1 MEVTIAQSAP
11 APLDVDAIR
20 QEFPIL
26 HQDVRGKPLVY
37 LDNAATTQKP
47 LAVIDRLTEYYTTI
61 NANVHR
67 GVHTLSQKATD
78 AFESAREAVRSY
90 LNAADD
96 REVIFV
102 RGTSEAINLV
112 AHGYGRSRLEPG
124 DEIIISAME
133 HHSNIVPWQMVCEET
148 GAKLRVIPMT
158 DSGELL
164 LEEYARL
171 LTPRTRLVSVVYVSN
186 SLGTV
191 NPVREITAMAH
202 QAGALVMLDG
212 AQAVQ
217 HLPVDVQELGCDF
230 FAFSGHKLY
239 GPTGIGVLW
248 GRQEALEEMAPY
260 QGGGEMI
267 RTVTFEKTTYND
279 LPHRFEAGT
288 PDIAGVVAL
297 EAALEWVSAVGLDRI
312 AAHEADLVEY
322 ATTSLSFNRRVQLIG
337 EAKERSSVVSFVM
350 EAAHPHDIGTIL
362 DSEGIAVRTGHHCT
376 QPVMDRL
383 GIAATARASFAVYN
397 TRDEVDALVSGVNK
411 VAEVL
416 G

>member
-1 MEVTIAQSAP
+1 MSIATDIP
-11 APLDVDAIR
+11 TRLDVGAIR

-26 HQDVRGKPLVY
+26 AQEVRGKPLVY

-47 LAVIDRLTEYYTTI
+47 KAVIERLTEYYTTI

-78 AFESAREAVRSY
+78 AFESGREAVRSY
-90 LNAADD
+90 INAVDD

-112 AHGYGRSRLEPG
+112 AHGYGRQRLEPG

-171 LTPRTRLVSVVYVSN
+171 LGPRTRLVSAVYVSN

-248 GRQEALEEMAPY
+248 GRQELLEGMAPY

-297 EAALEWVSAVGLDRI
+297 EAALEWVSAVGLDSI

-322 ATTSLSFNRRVQLIG
+322 ATTSLSFNRRVRLIG

>member
-1 MEVTIAQSAP
+1 MSIAQGAP

-47 LAVIDRLTEYYTTI
+47 QAVIDRLTEYYTTI

-67 GVHTLSQKATD
+67 GVHMLSQKATD
-78 AFESAREAVRSY
+78 AFESGREAVRAY
-90 LNAADD
+90 LNARDD

-112 AHGYGRSRLEPG
+112 AHGYGRNRLEPG
-124 DEIIISAME
+124 DEIIISSME

-171 LTPRTRLVSVVYVSN
+171 LSPRTKLVSVVHVSN

-191 NPVREITAMAH
+191 NPVREVTAMAH
-202 QAGALVMLDG
+202 QVGALVMLDG

-217 HLPVDVQELGCDF
+217 HIPVDVQELGCDF

-248 GRQEALEEMAPY
+248 GRQEVLEDMAPY

-267 RTVTFEKTTYND
+267 RTVTFEKTTYNE

-297 EAALEWVSAVGLDRI
+297 EAALEWVSSVGLDRI

-322 ATTSLSFNRRVQLIG
+322 ATQSLSFNRRVQLIG
-337 EAKERSSVVSFVM
+337 EAKERASVVSFVM

>member
-1 MEVTIAQSAP
+1 MAQGAP

-47 LAVIDRLTEYYTTI
+47 QAVIDRLTEYYTTI

-67 GVHTLSQKATD
+67 GVHMLSQKATD
-78 AFESAREAVRSY
+78 AFESGREAVRAY
-90 LNAADD
+90 LNARDD

-112 AHGYGRSRLEPG
+112 AHGYGRNRLEPG
-124 DEIIISAME
+124 DEIIISSME

-171 LTPRTRLVSVVYVSN
+171 LSPRTKLVSVVHVSN

-191 NPVREITAMAH
+191 NPVREVTAMAH
-202 QAGALVMLDG
+202 QVGALVMLDG

-217 HLPVDVQELGCDF
+217 HIPVDVQELGCDF
-230 FAFSGHKLY
+230 FAFSRHKLY

-248 GRQEALEEMAPY
+248 GRQEVLEDMAPY

-267 RTVTFEKTTYND
+267 RTVTFEKTTYNE

-297 EAALEWVSAVGLDRI
+297 EAALEWVSSVGLDRI

-322 ATTSLSFNRRVQLIG
+322 ATQSLSFNRRVQLIG
-337 EAKERSSVVSFVM
+337 EAKERASVVSFVM

-383 GIAATARASFAVYN
+383 GIAATARAS
-397 TRDEVDALVSGVNK
+397 
-411 VAEVL
+411 
-416 G
+416 

>member
-1 MEVTIAQSAP
+1 MSIATP
-11 APLDVDAIR
+11 GPCFDVQAVR
-20 QEFPIL
+20 SEFPIL
-26 HQDVRGKPLVY
+26 EQEVRGKPLVY

-47 LAVIDRLTEYYTTI
+47 RAVIDALTNYYTTT

-67 GVHTLSQKATD
+67 GVHMLSQKATD
-78 AFESAREAVRSY
+78 AFESGREAVRSY
-90 LNAADD
+90 LNARDD
-96 REVIFV
+96 REVIFT
-102 RGTSEAINLV
+102 RGTTEAINLV
-112 AHGYGRSRLEPG
+112 AHGVGRKRLEPG

-158 DSGELL
+158 DDGELL
-164 LEEYARL
+164 LEEYARML
-171 LTPRTRLVSVVYVSN
+171 NPRTRLVSVVYVSN

-217 HLPVDVQELGCDF
+217 HLPVDVQELDCDF

-239 GPTGIGVLW
+239 GPTGIGALG
-248 GRQEALEEMAPY
+248 GRQELLEDMAPY

-267 RTVTFEKTTYND
+267 RTVTFEKTTYNA
-279 LPHRFEAGT
+279 LPARFEAGT
-288 PDIAGVVAL
+288 PDIAGVVGL
-297 EAALEWVSAVGLDRI
+297 EAAVNWVADVGLDNI
-312 AAHEADLVEY
+312 AAHEADLVDY
-322 ATTSLSFNRRVQLIG
+322 AAKSLSFNRRVRLIG
-337 EAKERSSVVSFVM
+337 EAKERASVVSFVM

-397 TRDEVDALVSGVNK
+397 TREEVDALVSGVNK

>member
-1 MEVTIAQSAP
+1 LLRRSGGKERVPHPRTGGG
-11 APLDVDAIR
+11 
-20 QEFPIL
+20 
-26 HQDVRGKPLVY
+26 GKPLVY

-47 LAVIDRLTEYYTTI
+47 RAVIDALTNYYTTT

-67 GVHTLSQKATD
+67 GVHMLSQKATD
-78 AFESAREAVRSY
+78 AFESGREAVRSY
-90 LNAADD
+90 LNARDD
-96 REVIFV
+96 REVIFT
-102 RGTSEAINLV
+102 RGTTEAINLV
-112 AHGYGRSRLEPG
+112 AHGVGRKRLEPG

-158 DSGELL
+158 DDGELL
-164 LEEYARL
+164 LEEYARML
-171 LTPRTRLVSVVYVSN
+171 NPRTRLVSVVYVSN

-217 HLPVDVQELGCDF
+217 HLPVDVQELDCDF

-239 GPTGIGVLW
+239 GPTGIGALW
-248 GRQEALEEMAPY
+248 GRQELLEDMAPY

-267 RTVTFEKTTYND
+267 RTVTFEKTTYNA
-279 LPHRFEAGT
+279 LPARFEAGT
-288 PDIAGVVAL
+288 PDIAGVVGL
-297 EAALEWVSAVGLDRI
+297 EAAVNWVADVGLDNI
-312 AAHEADLVEY
+312 AAHEADLVDY
-322 ATTSLSFNRRVQLIG
+322 AAKSLSFNRRVRLIG
-337 EAKERSSVVSFVM
+337 EAKERASVVSFVM

-397 TRDEVDALVSGVNK
+397 TREEVDALVSGVNK

>member
-1 MEVTIAQSAP
+1 MSIATDIP
-11 APLDVDAIR
+11 TRLDVGAIR

-26 HQDVRGKPLVY
+26 AQEVRGKPLVY

-47 LAVIDRLTEYYTTI
+47 KAVIERLTEYYTTI

-78 AFESAREAVRSY
+78 AFESGREAVRSY
-90 LNAADD
+90 INAVDD

-112 AHGYGRSRLEPG
+112 AHGYGRQRLEPG

-171 LTPRTRLVSVVYVSN
+171 LGPRTRLVSAVYVSN

-248 GRQEALEEMAPY
+248 GRQELLEGMAPY
-260 QGGGEMI
+260 QGGGEVI

-297 EAALEWVSAVGLDRI
+297 EAALEWVSAVGLDSI

-322 ATTSLSFNRRVQLIG
+322 ATTSLSFNRRVRLIG

>member
-1 MEVTIAQSAP
+1 MSIATP
-11 APLDVDAIR
+11 GPCFDVQAVR
-20 QEFPIL
+20 SEFPIL
-26 HQDVRGKPLVY
+26 EQEVRGKPLVY

-47 LAVIDRLTEYYTTI
+47 RAVIDALTNYYTTT

-67 GVHTLSQKATD
+67 GVHMLSQKATD
-78 AFESAREAVRSY
+78 AFESGREAVRSY
-90 LNAADD
+90 LNARDD
-96 REVIFV
+96 REVIFT
-102 RGTSEAINLV
+102 RGTTEAINLV
-112 AHGYGRSRLEPG
+112 AHGVGRKRLEPG

-158 DSGELL
+158 DDGELL
-164 LEEYARL
+164 LEEYARML
-171 LTPRTRLVSVVYVSN
+171 NPRTRLVSVVYVSN

-217 HLPVDVQELGCDF
+217 HLPVDVQELDCDF

-239 GPTGIGVLW
+239 GPTGIGALW
-248 GRQEALEEMAPY
+248 GRQELLEDMAPY

-267 RTVTFEKTTYND
+267 RTVTFEKTTYNA
-279 LPHRFEAGT
+279 LPARFEAGT
-288 PDIAGVVAL
+288 PDIAGVVGL
-297 EAALEWVSAVGLDRI
+297 EAAVNWVADVGLDNI
-312 AAHEADLVEY
+312 AAHEADLVDY
-322 ATTSLSFNRRVQLIG
+322 AAKSLSFNRRVRLIG
-337 EAKERSSVVSFVM
+337 EAKERASVVSFVM

-397 TRDEVDALVSGVNK
+397 TREEVDALVSGVNK

>member
-1 MEVTIAQSAP
+1 VSIAQGAP

-47 LAVIDRLTEYYTTI
+47 QAVIDRLTEYYTTI

-67 GVHTLSQKATD
+67 GVHMLSQKATD
-78 AFESAREAVRSY
+78 AFESGREAVRAY
-90 LNAADD
+90 LNARDD

-112 AHGYGRSRLEPG
+112 AHGYGRNRLEPG
-124 DEIIISAME
+124 DEIIISSME

-171 LTPRTRLVSVVYVSN
+171 LSPRTKLVSVVHVSN

-191 NPVREITAMAH
+191 NPVREVTAMAH
-202 QAGALVMLDG
+202 QVGALVMLDG

-217 HLPVDVQELGCDF
+217 HIPVDVQELGCDF

-248 GRQEALEEMAPY
+248 GRQEVLEDMAPY

-267 RTVTFEKTTYND
+267 RTVTFEKTTYNE

-297 EAALEWVSAVGLDRI
+297 EAALEWVSSVGLDRI

-322 ATTSLSFNRRVQLIG
+322 ATQSLSFNRRVQLIG
-337 EAKERSSVVSFVM
+337 EAKERASVVSFVM

>member
-1 MEVTIAQSAP
+1 MSIVNAP
-11 APLDVDAIR
+11 DALDIHAIR
-20 QEFPIL
+20 REFPIL
-26 HQDVRGKPLVY
+26 GQQVRGKPLVY

-47 LAVIDRLTEYYTTI
+47 LAVVDALTHYYTTI

-67 GVHTLSQKATD
+67 GVHMLSQKATD
-78 AFESAREAVRSY
+78 AFESGREAVRAY
-90 LNAADD
+90 LNARDD

-102 RGTSEAINLV
+102 RGTTEAINLV
-112 AHGYGRSRLEPG
+112 AHGYGRKRLEPG

-158 DSGELL
+158 DAGELL
-164 LEEYARL
+164 LEEYARML
-171 LTPRTRLVSVVYVSN
+171 NPRTRLVSVVYVSN

-212 AQAVQ
+212 AQAAQ
-217 HLPVDVQELGCDF
+217 HVAVDVQELDCDF

-239 GPTGIGVLW
+239 GPTGVGVLW
-248 GRQEALEEMAPY
+248 GKQEVLEEMAPY

-267 RTVTFEKTTYND
+267 RTVSFDKTTYND
-279 LPHRFEAGT
+279 LPHKFEAGT
-288 PDIAGVVAL
+288 PDIAGVVGL
-297 EAALEWVSAVGLDRI
+297 EAALNWVSSVGLDNI
-312 AAHEADLVEY
+312 AAHEADLVDY
-322 ATTSLSFNRRVQLIG
+322 ATKSLSFNARVRLIG
-337 EAKERSSVVSFVM
+337 EAKERASVVSFVM

-397 TRDEVDALVSGVNK
+397 TREEVDALVSGVNK